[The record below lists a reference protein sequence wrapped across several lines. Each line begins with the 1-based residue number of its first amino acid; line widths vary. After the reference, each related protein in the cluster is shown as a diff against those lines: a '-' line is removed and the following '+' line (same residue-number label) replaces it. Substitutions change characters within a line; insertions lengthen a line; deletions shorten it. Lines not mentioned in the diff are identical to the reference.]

1 MQAYT
6 SADLI
11 EINGR
16 QLTDLADGD
25 CVVITFPNELSALT
39 TGKNGN
45 NIASHNETGRNAE
58 VALRI
63 VAGSNDDKFLN
74 SIVNAWK
81 DRLDTFEPM
90 TADFSKLI
98 TVDGGKTT
106 LNISCSFGIPVKD
119 VETKE
124 NVEGDKEQGVSVYNF
139 RFGDHKRSLS

>member
-6 SADLI
+6 SADII

-16 QLTDLADGD
+16 QLTGLADGD
-25 CVVITFPNELSALT
+25 CVVITFPNELSAIK

-58 VALRI
+58 IALRI
-63 VAGSNDDKFLN
+63 IKGCSDDKFLA
-74 SIVNAWK
+74 SLVNAWK
-81 DRLDTFEPM
+81 DRLDSFEPM
-90 TADFSKLI
+90 TASFSKLI

-106 LNISCSFGIPVKD
+106 ETITCDFGIPVKD

-124 NVEGDKEQGVSVYNF
+124 NVEGDTEQAVSIYSL